1 MIRYIYL
8 AGPDVFRPT
17 AKALGAAKKKLCSEF
32 GYSGLFPLD
41 NELNLE
47 HLAPFNAGI
56 EIYHANIA
64 LMNQADCI
72 IANMTPFRGAG
83 MDQGTA
89 FEMGYMAAQQKPVW
103 GYTLSKKNYAE
114 RINQPLCGED
124 EHGQM
129 VEQFD
134 MSDNLMM
141 VGSTTPKGGLIKLSG
156 KDLDDESH
164 LDAFRRVLEA
174 ISQP

>member
-1 MIRYIYL
+1 MIKCIYI

-17 AKALGAAKKKLCSEF
+17 AKALGTAKKKLCSEF

-41 NELNLE
+41 NELALE
-47 HLAPFNAGI
+47 PLTPFNAGL
-56 EIYHANIA
+56 EIYHANID

-103 GYTLSKKNYAE
+103 GYTLSKKNYAT
-114 RINQPLCGED
+114 RINQPSPGQD
-124 EHGQM
+124 ENGHI

-141 VGSTTPKGGLIKLSG
+141 VGSTTPKGGVMQLLG
-156 KDLDDESH
+156 DDLDDESH
-164 LDAFRRVLEA
+164 LNAFRHVLEA
-174 ISQP
+174 ISQL

>member
-1 MIRYIYL
+1 MIKYIYL

-17 AKALGAAKKKLCSEF
+17 AKALGAAKKKLCHEF

-47 HLAPFNAGI
+47 QLTPLNAGL

-103 GYTLSKKNYAE
+103 GYTLSNKNYSE
-114 RINQPLCGED
+114 RISQPLPGED
-124 EHGQM
+124 KNGQM

-141 VGSTTPKGGLIKLSG
+141 VGSTTPKGGLIQLLG
-156 KDLDDESH
+156 DDLNDESH
-164 LDAFRRVLEA
+164 LNAFRNVLERMSA
-174 ISQP
+174 S

>member
-89 FEMGYMAAQQKPVW
+89 FEMGYMAAQQ
-103 GYTLSKKNYAE
+103 N
-114 RINQPLCGED
+114 LCGVIRCQRKITQSVSIS
-124 EHGQM
+124 HSAGRM
-129 VEQFD
+129 NTVRWL
-134 MSDNLMM
+134 SNL
-141 VGSTTPKGGLIKLSG
+141 I
-156 KDLDDESH
+156 
-164 LDAFRRVLEA
+164 
-174 ISQP
+174 